1 MVQYGSG
8 LMHLLRL
15 NEYIDGASPTP
26 VKSQEPLSVI
36 AHYVNGLPMGLV
48 VGKVHDIIQ
57 VPQIMQETNSQQR
70 GLKGCVI
77 LNGRVINVIDVQEI
91 LRMRRIQDNEIMV
104 YPDNEQSEVAV
115 IDWKMVQ

>member
-1 MVQYGSG
+1 
-8 LMHLLRL
+8 
-15 NEYIDGASPTP
+15 
-26 VKSQEPLSVI
+26 
-36 AHYVNGLPMGLV
+36 
-48 VGKVHDIIQ
+48 
-57 VPQIMQETNSQQR
+57 MQETNSQQR